1 MGDGAADSTA
11 AARAPAGLAAGEPDA
26 AGLEDGGF
34 CSVVICAAVLLGGVV
49 LGGVALGGVV
59 SGAAAEAACPPAS

>member
-34 CSVVICAAVLLGGVV
+34 CSVVICAAVLLGVV

-59 SGAAAEAACPPAS
+59 SGAAAEAACPTAS